1 LSPDLNCTSDTRKY
15 IIIIIGT
22 ASNFKNNRRSKDEII
37 KIYLSIFS
45 FKSRVLNLREISGTS
60 ATKSIL
66 MIRQNISRNHGFR
79 IKSAKY
85 VLLSAII
92 NGKEAINS
100 ALAGVG
106 RPMKFSD

>member
-1 LSPDLNCTSDTRKY
+1 MKY
-15 IIIIIGT
+15 TIIMIGT
-22 ASNFKNNRRSKDEII
+22 ASNFKNNSRSIDVII

-66 MIRQNISRNHGFR
+66 MVRLKMSRNHEFR
-79 IKSAKY
+79 IKSGKY

-92 NGKEAINS
+92 NGKEAIKS

-106 RPMKFSD
+106 SPMKFSD